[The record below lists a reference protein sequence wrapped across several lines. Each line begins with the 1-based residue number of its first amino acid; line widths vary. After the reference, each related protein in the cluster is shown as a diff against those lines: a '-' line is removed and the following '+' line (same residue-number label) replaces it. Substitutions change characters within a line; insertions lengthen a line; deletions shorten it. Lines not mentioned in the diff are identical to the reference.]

1 MNRYNKEGVDNYR
14 DNVQNRL
21 DLVQS
26 RLEELTINQAS
37 QSSDITHIKESVD
50 RLEVLVKEQNGRVRK
65 NEQFLSAISAVGG
78 VISIVFT
85 GFIVW
90 LFKGR
95 M

>member
-1 MNRYNKEGVDNYR
+1 MNKYNKEGVDNYR
-14 DNVQNRL
+14 DCVR
-21 DLVQS
+21 S

-37 QSSDITHIKESVD
+37 QTSNITHIKESVD

-78 VISIVFT
+78 VLSVVFT

>member
-37 QSSDITHIKESVD
+37 QTSNITHIKESVD
-50 RLEVLVKEQNGRVRK
+50 RLEVLVKEQNGRIRK
-65 NEQFLSAISAVGG
+65 NENLLSAVSAIGG
-78 VISIVFT
+78 VLSVVFG
-85 GFIVW
+85 GFIAW

>member
-37 QSSDITHIKESVD
+37 QTSNITHIKESVD
-50 RLEVLVKEQNGRVRK
+50 RLEIMVKEQNGRIRK
-65 NEQFLSAISAVGG
+65 NENLLSAVSAIGG
-78 VISIVFT
+78 VLSIVFG
-85 GFIVW
+85 GFIAW
-90 LFKGR
+90 LFKGKI
-95 M
+95 

>member
-1 MNRYNKEGVDNYR
+1 MNRYNKQGVESYR
-14 DNVQNRL
+14 DC
-21 DLVQS
+21 VQS

-37 QSSDITHIKESVD
+37 QSSNITHIKESVD
-50 RLEVLVKEQNGRVRK
+50 RLEIMVKEQNGRVRR

-85 GFIVW
+85 GFIAW
-90 LFKGR
+90 LFKER

>member
-37 QSSDITHIKESVD
+37 QSSNITHIKESVD
-50 RLEVLVKEQNGRVRK
+50 RLEVLVKEQNGRIRK
-65 NEQFLSAISAVGG
+65 NENLLSAVSAIGG
-78 VISIVFT
+78 VLSVVFG
-85 GFIVW
+85 GFIAW
-90 LFKGR
+90 LFKGK

>member
-1 MNRYNKEGVDNYR
+1 MNRYNKQGVESYR
-14 DNVQNRL
+14 DC
-21 DLVQS
+21 VQS

-37 QSSDITHIKESVD
+37 QSSNITHIKESVD
-50 RLEVLVKEQNGRVRK
+50 RLEIMVKEQNGRVRK

>member
-1 MNRYNKEGVDNYR
+1 MNRYNKQGVESYR
-14 DNVQNRL
+14 DCVQN
-21 DLVQS
+21 

-50 RLEVLVKEQNGRVRK
+50 RLEVLVKEQNGRIRK

-85 GFIVW
+85 GFIAW
-90 LFKGR
+90 LFR
-95 M
+95 MKT

>member
-1 MNRYNKEGVDNYR
+1 MNRYNKQGVESYR
-14 DNVQNRL
+14 DC
-21 DLVQS
+21 VQS

-37 QSSDITHIKESVD
+37 QSSNITHIKESVD
-50 RLEVLVKEQNGRVRK
+50 RLEIMVKEQNGRVRK

-85 GFIVW
+85 GFIAW
-90 LFKGR
+90 LFKER

>member
-1 MNRYNKEGVDNYR
+1 MNKYNKEGVDNYR
-14 DNVQNRL
+14 DCVR
-21 DLVQS
+21 S
-26 RLEELTINQAS
+26 RLEELTVNQAS
-37 QSSDITHIKESVD
+37 QSSDIIHIRESVD
-50 RLEVLVKEQNGRVRK
+50 RLEIMVKEQNGRVRK

-78 VISIVFT
+78 IISIVFT

>member
-26 RLEELTINQAS
+26 RLEELTVNQAS
-37 QSSDITHIKESVD
+37 QTSNITHIKESVD
-50 RLEVLVKEQNGRVRK
+50 RLEIMVKEQNGRIRK
-65 NEQFLSAISAVGG
+65 NENLLSAVSAIGG
-78 VISIVFT
+78 VLSVVFG
-85 GFIVW
+85 GFIAW
-90 LFKGR
+90 LFKGK

>member
-1 MNRYNKEGVDNYR
+1 MNRYNKEGVESYR
-14 DNVQNRL
+14 DCVQN
-21 DLVQS
+21 

-50 RLEVLVKEQNGRVRK
+50 RLEVLVKEQNSRIRK
-65 NEQFLSAISAVGG
+65 NENLLSAVSAVGG
-78 VISIVFT
+78 VLSVVFG
-85 GFIVW
+85 GFIAW

>member
-1 MNRYNKEGVDNYR
+1 MNRYNKQGVESYR
-14 DNVQNRL
+14 DC
-21 DLVQS
+21 VQS

-50 RLEVLVKEQNGRVRK
+50 RLEVLVKEQNGRIRK
-65 NEQFLSAISAVGG
+65 NENLLSAVAAIGG
-78 VISIVFT
+78 VLSIVFG
-85 GFIVW
+85 GFIAW

>member
-1 MNRYNKEGVDNYR
+1 MNKYNKEGVESYR
-14 DNVQNRL
+14 DC
-21 DLVQS
+21 VQS

-50 RLEVLVKEQNGRVRK
+50 RLEVLVKEQNGRIRK
-65 NEQFLSAISAVGG
+65 NENLLSAVSAIGG
-78 VISIVFT
+78 VLSIVFG
-85 GFIVW
+85 GFIAW

>member
-1 MNRYNKEGVDNYR
+1 MNRYNKQGVESYR
-14 DNVQNRL
+14 DCVQN
-21 DLVQS
+21 

-50 RLEVLVKEQNGRVRK
+50 RLEVLVKEQNSRIRK
-65 NEQFLSAISAVGG
+65 NENLLSAVSAIGG
-78 VISIVFT
+78 VLSVVFG
-85 GFIVW
+85 GFIAW